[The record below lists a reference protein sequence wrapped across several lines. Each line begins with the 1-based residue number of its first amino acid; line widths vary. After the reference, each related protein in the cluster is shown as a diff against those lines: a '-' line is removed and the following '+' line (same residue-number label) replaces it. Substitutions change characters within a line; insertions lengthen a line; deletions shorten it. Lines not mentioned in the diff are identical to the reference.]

1 LCYSRWEDGFSAAT
15 SKVGDILV
23 HIRGGFIPAVLRRKE
38 GERRRAVMVGTCDVL
53 YQKGVYSGADWEDW
67 LLE

>member
-1 LCYSRWEDGFSAAT
+1 
-15 SKVGDILV
+15 V